1 MADDASFTGSGGCG
15 QRMAQEEPLDAILSP
30 ELDKMVTDGEFKHSG
45 FELIRDFQKLIR
57 SPMLCFRC
65 NPRQALQD
73 PGLDKTHPCLITKIY
88 VIMTAWIKMC
98 VSVCKYL
105 HRAGRERC

>member
-1 MADDASFTGSGGCG
+1 MADDTSFTGSGGCG

-45 FELIRDFQKLIR
+45 FKLIRDFQKLIR
-57 SPMLCFRC
+57 SAMLCFRC

-73 PGLDKTHPCLITKIY
+73 PRLD
-88 VIMTAWIKMC
+88 
-98 VSVCKYL
+98 
-105 HRAGRERC
+105 